1 MNWWLLVHVPPCVRH
16 LVQTDLASVH
26 ALVGDEG
33 LGVVLEPVWL
43 RNCQMCVRTWFERRL
58 HTLRKVTLARGAP
71 VNILSV
77 MSQKCRILE
86 WALTTTGIV
95 DNLLYDTP
103 DVSIALRLCQLAL
116 CPVYFP
122 FWWRCVRGRTYEVE
136 RAELRGGL
144 VQAGV
149 GREDRAATLSLVT
162 DDTTHGVV
170 VVRCWLS
177 MEDRKSR
184 ILVGRCGWL
193 A

>member
-1 MNWWLLVHVPPCVRH
+1 M
-16 LVQTDLASVH
+16 
-26 ALVGDEG
+26 
-33 LGVVLEPVWL
+33 
-43 RNCQMCVRTWFERRL
+43 
-58 HTLRKVTLARGAP
+58 
-71 VNILSV
+71 
-77 MSQKCRILE
+77 
-86 WALTTTGIV
+86 

-103 DVSIALRLCQLAL
+103 DVSIALSLHPLAL
-116 CPVYFP
+116 CSQYVSKF
-122 FWWRCVRGRTYEVE
+122 RELCGRRTYEVE
-136 RAELRGGL
+136 RAELGGVL

-170 VVRCWLS
+170 DVRCWLS